1 MEKKQ
6 LYAKMKNMLP
16 AVPERPDKVDE
27 MSYIRRF
34 VSIWNLLLCDILYL
48 HICFWFYFLSSSFLV
63 FPKACFE
70 SKLRVNL
77 NLESKPNL
85 MIRVSDVKQFLQ
97 YSLKMKSLHFK
108 DIFDVYVNK
117 GEKTFY

>member
-70 SKLRVNL
+70 SKHVL
-77 NLESKPNL
+77 PNL